1 MDLYYRPMT
10 KEADGFYGD
19 LERDMGPYVAPLAGE
34 PTPLAETIPV
44 KHVQERQIPGIE
56 VLPEGTAL
64 VPQALASDLAKDVR
78 GDEFRH
84 GLTPQGLQQAPVIK
98 PNG

>member
-1 MDLYYRPMT
+1 MKRSH
-10 KEADGFYGD
+10 EGFYGD
-19 LERDMGPYVAPLAGE
+19 LEKDMGPYVALLAGE
-34 PTPLAETIPV
+34 PTPIGVIPV

-56 VLPEGTAL
+56 LLPEGTAL
-64 VPQALASDLAKDVR
+64 VPHALASDLAKDVR

-84 GLTPQGLQQAPVIK
+84 GLTPQGLQQAPEIK